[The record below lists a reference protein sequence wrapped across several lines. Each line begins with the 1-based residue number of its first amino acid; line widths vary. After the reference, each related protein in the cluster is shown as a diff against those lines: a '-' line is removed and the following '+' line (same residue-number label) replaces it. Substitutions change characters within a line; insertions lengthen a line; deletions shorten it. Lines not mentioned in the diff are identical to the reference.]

1 MEELLT
7 ELEELNKLND
17 YCYLKS
23 QDGGLEHFVAVN
35 IVEEHDDVLYDIY
48 NDDRIQSIVK
58 HLDKLGVVYWYKNVL
73 DNCIGLAF
81 IPGEKLL
88 PKILERLEYDY

>member
-1 MEELLT
+1 MEELLS

-23 QDGGLEHFVAVN
+23 QDGGLEHFVVVN

>member
-1 MEELLT
+1 MEELLS

-23 QDGGLEHFVAVN
+23 QDGGLEHFVTVN

>member
-1 MEELLT
+1 MEELLS

-17 YCYLKS
+17 YCYLRS
-23 QDGGLEHFVAVN
+23 QDGNLEHLVAVN

-58 HLDKLGVVYWYKNVL
+58 HLDKLGIIYWYKNVL

-88 PKILERLEYDY
+88 PKVLERLEYDH